1 MTKAEIKFLLDAGFS
16 VEEIQGMSAGQN
28 AVNTAPALSAATP
41 AEPVKPAEPA
51 PVEPAAPAPA
61 LSTPAPAAPSPVA
74 GDFTPMI
81 EKLDKI
87 LGAIQSAN
95 RSAASVTTSTPMT
108 PEEIAGQ
115 LIK

>member
-1 MTKAEIKFLLDAGFS
+1 MKKEEIKFLLDAGFS

-41 AEPVKPAEPA
+41 ADPVK
-51 PVEPAAPAPA
+51 PAAPAPDPSA
-61 LSTPAPAAPSPVA
+61 APTPAAHAPAPSPVA
-74 GDFTPMI
+74 GDFTPML

-95 RSAASVTTSTPMT
+95 RSAASLPTSTPMT

>member
-1 MTKAEIKFLLDAGFS
+1 MKKEEIKFLLDAGFS

-41 AEPVKPAEPA
+41 AD
-51 PVEPAAPAPA
+51 PVEPPA
-61 LSTPAPAAPSPVA
+61 TPAPEAPSPAPSPVA
-74 GDFTPMI
+74 GDFTPML

-95 RSAASVTTSTPMT
+95 RSAASVATSTPMT

>member
-28 AVNTAPALSAATP
+28 AVNTAPALSATTP

-51 PVEPAAPAPA
+51 PVESAAPAP
-61 LSTPAPAAPSPVA
+61 APSPVA
-74 GDFTPMI
+74 GDFTPML

-95 RSAASVTTSTPMT
+95 RSAASVTTPTPMI

>member
-28 AVNTAPALSAATP
+28 AVNTAPALSAAAP

-61 LSTPAPAAPSPVA
+61 PSPVA
-74 GDFTPMI
+74 GDFTPML

-95 RSAASVTTSTPMT
+95 RSAASVTTSTPMS

>member
-1 MTKAEIKFLLDAGFS
+1 MKKEEIKFLLDAGFS

-41 AEPVKPAEPA
+41 ADPVDPAAAPA
-51 PVEPAAPAPA
+51 PAPATPAAPAP
-61 LSTPAPAAPSPVA
+61 APSPVA
-74 GDFTPMI
+74 GDFTPML

>member
-1 MTKAEIKFLLDAGFS
+1 MKKEEIKFLLDAGFS

-28 AVNTAPALSAATP
+28 AVNTAPALSAAAP

-61 LSTPAPAAPSPVA
+61 PSPVA
-74 GDFTPMI
+74 GDFTPML

>member
-28 AVNTAPALSAATP
+28 AVNTAPALSAAAP

-51 PVEPAAPAPA
+51 PVEPAASSP
-61 LSTPAPAAPSPVA
+61 APSPVA
-74 GDFTPMI
+74 GDFTPML

>member
-1 MTKAEIKFLLDAGFS
+1 MKKEEIKFLLDAGFS

-28 AVNTAPALSAATP
+28 AVNTAPALSAAITADP
-41 AEPVKPAEPA
+41 IEPAEPA
-51 PVEPAAPAPA
+51 PVESAAP
-61 LSTPAPAAPSPVA
+61 TPAQPLVA
-74 GDFTPMI
+74 GDFMPML

-95 RSAASVTTSTPMT
+95 RSAAAVTTSNPMT

>member
-28 AVNTAPALSAATP
+28 AVNTAPALSAAAP
-41 AEPVKPAEPA
+41 AD
-51 PVEPAAPAPA
+51 PVEPAPAPA
-61 LSTPAPAAPSPVA
+61 TPAPAASSPAPSPVA
-74 GDFTPMI
+74 GDFTPML

-95 RSAASVTTSTPMT
+95 RSAASVTTSTPMS

>member
-1 MTKAEIKFLLDAGFS
+1 MKKEEIKFLLDAGFS

-28 AVNTAPALSAATP
+28 AVNTALSAATP
-41 AEPVKPAEPA
+41 AEPVKPAA
-51 PVEPAAPAPA
+51 PAADPSATP
-61 LSTPAPAAPSPVA
+61 TPAAAPTPAPSPVA
-74 GDFTPMI
+74 GDFTPML

-95 RSAASVTTSTPMT
+95 RSAASLPTSTPMT

>member
-1 MTKAEIKFLLDAGFS
+1 MKKEEIKFLLDAGFS
-16 VEEIQGMSAGQN
+16 VEEIQGMIAGQN

-41 AEPVKPAEPA
+41 AEPVKLAEPA
-51 PVEPAAPAPA
+51 PVEPAQAAPAP
-61 LSTPAPAAPSPVA
+61 APSPVA
-74 GDFTPMI
+74 GDFTPML

>member
-1 MTKAEIKFLLDAGFS
+1 MTKEEIKFLLDAGFS
-16 VEEIQGMSAGQN
+16 VEEIQGMSAGRN
-28 AVNTAPALSAATP
+28 AVNTAPALSAAAP
-41 AEPVKPAEPA
+41 AEPVKPAEAA
-51 PVEPAAPAPA
+51 PVEPAAPAP
-61 LSTPAPAAPSPVA
+61 APSPVA
-74 GDFTPMI
+74 GDFTPML

-95 RSAASVTTSTPMT
+95 RSAASVTTPTHMT

>member
-28 AVNTAPALSAATP
+28 AVNTAPALSAAIP

-51 PVEPAAPAPA
+51 PADPAPAAPAPV
-61 LSTPAPAAPSPVA
+61 PSPVA
-74 GDFTPMI
+74 GDFTPML

>member
-28 AVNTAPALSAATP
+28 AVNTAPVLSAATP

-51 PVEPAAPAPA
+51 PLEPAAPAPA
-61 LSTPAPAAPSPVA
+61 QSSVA
-74 GDFTPMI
+74 GDFTPML

>member
-1 MTKAEIKFLLDAGFS
+1 MKKEEIKFLLDAGFS

-28 AVNTAPALSAATP
+28 AVNTAPALSAAAP
-41 AEPVKPAEPA
+41 AD
-51 PVEPAAPAPA
+51 PVEPAAAPAPA
-61 LSTPAPAAPSPVA
+61 SATLAPAAPSPVA
-74 GDFTPMI
+74 GDFTPML

>member
-1 MTKAEIKFLLDAGFS
+1 MKKEEIKFLLDAGFS
-16 VEEIQGMSAGQN
+16 VEEIQGMIAGQN

-41 AEPVKPAEPA
+41 ANPVTPA
-51 PVEPAAPAPA
+51 AAPAPA
-61 LSTPAPAAPSPVA
+61 PADPEPTAPAPAPSPVA
-74 GDFTPMI
+74 GDFTPML

-87 LGAIQSAN
+87 LGAIQSSN
-95 RSAASVTTSTPMT
+95 RSAASVSTSAPMT

>member
-1 MTKAEIKFLLDAGFS
+1 MKKEEIKFLLDAGFS
-16 VEEIQGMSAGQN
+16 VEEIQGMIAGQN

-41 AEPVKPAEPA
+41 ADPVT
-51 PVEPAAPAPA
+51 PAAPAPA
-61 LSTPAPAAPSPVA
+61 TPAPAPATQAPAAPSPVA
-74 GDFTPMI
+74 GDFTPML

-87 LGAIQSAN
+87 LGAIQSSN
-95 RSAASVTTSTPMT
+95 RSAASISTSTPMT

>member
-61 LSTPAPAAPSPVA
+61 PSPVA
-74 GDFTPMI
+74 GDFTPML

>member
-1 MTKAEIKFLLDAGFS
+1 MTKEEIKFLLDAGFS

-51 PVEPAAPAPA
+51 PADPAPAAPAPV
-61 LSTPAPAAPSPVA
+61 PSPLA
-74 GDFTPMI
+74 GDFTPML

-95 RSAASVTTSTPMT
+95 RSAASVTTSTSMT

>member
-1 MTKAEIKFLLDAGFS
+1 MTKEEIKFLMDAGFS
-16 VEEIQGMSAGQN
+16 VEEIQGMIAGQN

-41 AEPVKPAEPA
+41 AEPVKPTEPA

-61 LSTPAPAAPSPVA
+61 PSPIA
-74 GDFTPMI
+74 GDFTPML

-95 RSAASVTTSTPMT
+95 RSAASLAIPTPMT

>member
-1 MTKAEIKFLLDAGFS
+1 MKKEEIKFLLDAGFS

-28 AVNTAPALSAATP
+28 AVNTAPVLSAATP
-41 AEPVKPAEPA
+41 AESVKATEPA
-51 PVEPAAPAPA
+51 PVEPAAA
-61 LSTPAPAAPSPVA
+61 TPASPVA
-74 GDFTPMI
+74 GDFTPML